1 MRRRA
6 RQWTAHDLRR
16 SQRASSAHGHR
27 PPTRLRECRRE
38 LTRKVEQLEADNQ
51 GLNSQLTASQ
61 AEVGFAQQ
69 RLQEGFFEDPGW
81 MTLGS
86 TSKVTVAFQLGLVF
100 GWVTLVRTL
109 RLPNLTSQYTPCA
122 VNDESVWD
130 EEANEEAPEEP
141 SPLCGCGS
149 LICSGAVFPVMSP
162 GVTSGGA
169 LIPSVLASN
178 HESCAFQIVFSS
190 R

>member
-1 MRRRA
+1 
-6 RQWTAHDLRR
+6 
-16 SQRASSAHGHR
+16 
-27 PPTRLRECRRE
+27 
-38 LTRKVEQLEADNQ
+38 
-51 GLNSQLTASQ
+51 
-61 AEVGFAQQ
+61 
-69 RLQEGFFEDPGW
+69 

-100 GWVTLVRTL
+100 GWVTLVHTL

-178 HESCAFQIVFSS
+178 HESCAFQIVRVYFSGGDGGVGGIEDPS
-190 R
+190 DDDDRCRGRCGAASGRCW